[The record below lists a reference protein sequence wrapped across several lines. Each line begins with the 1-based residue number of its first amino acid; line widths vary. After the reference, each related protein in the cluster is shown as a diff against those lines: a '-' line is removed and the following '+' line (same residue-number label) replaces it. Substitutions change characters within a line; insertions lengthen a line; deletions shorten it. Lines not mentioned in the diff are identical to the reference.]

1 MTFQG
6 TALSY
11 WISSYKKINN
21 LSIWKS
27 RLIQFL
33 FNITTNTKL
42 NIVSY
47 YHLSFKQTNTVRDSF
62 WYILLWEQRLRLVS
76 ILWIVILHKPDFT
89 AKKEQKTKDDQ
100 KVSKLTEH
108 HQLPILLLSPI
119 QLHFTPNLK
128 FVILRLEN

>member
-11 WISSYKKINN
+11 WICSYKKINN

-33 FNITTNTKL
+33 FNITTNIKL

-108 HQLPILLLSPI
+108 HQLSILLLSPI
-119 QLHFTPNLK
+119 QPYFTPNLK
-128 FVILRLEN
+128 FVILRLQN